1 MDEKQL
7 TVSLRYY
14 GISPWEIEV
23 IYNIFNEKFEVIQE
37 VTERDEYLQHL
48 GFRTDSEEFVSALTI
63 TIPLPF
69 SEEFFKWFEL
79 RAWDK
84 VKHIIKEMKR
94 RRGNRKAIRVEII
107 FKNEEWNCYRE
118 GRQNDGGPILSSNDE
133 RLPDYPHIKFVID
146 SSENHIFNSAIEKI
160 DFVVVLLPY
169 HLNHSKM
176 KKWCK
181 KPMIVRYDYDVHSS
195 KWYVG
200 HVLSFDGG
208 MTFSID
214 DLRN

>member
-37 VTERDEYLQHL
+37 DPGKDGYFTKL
-48 GFRTDSEEFVSALTI
+48 GWNTDNEFVSALTI

-79 RAWDK
+79 RSWDK

-94 RRGNRKAIRVEII
+94 RRGNRKAIIVQIL
-107 FKNEEWNCYRE
+107 FGCWV
-118 GRQNDGGPILSSNDE
+118 DGQMSIPA
-133 RLPDYPHIKFVID
+133 YPNVQFVID
-146 SSENHIFNSAIEKI
+146 SNENHNFNSAVEKI
-160 DFVVVLLPY
+160 DFMVELLSY
-169 HLNHSKM
+169 HLNDSNV
-176 KKWCK
+176 KKVG
-181 KPMIVRYDYDVHSS
+181 KPTQVVYRYATDFG
-195 KWYVG
+195 KWYMDYVWTREG
-200 HVLSFDGG
+200 GGSFDV
-208 MTFSID
+208 D
-214 DLRN
+214 YWRN